1 MQLIK
6 SITNVA
12 NYHKPLRLVDSLIF
26 FEICSNGH
34 IAREKRQ
41 TKIYKKH
48 RWEIFNQYH
57 LMLWCLGCG
66 LQTNISNVFIFVCFL
81 HKIYKDLLIAS
92 KNKNNWFIYMNTHW
106 YTVYLYIK
114 SIHCTLYKYKC
125 SIWLVC
131 NGSFSSSLAMKID
144 GFQFLSD
151 LPFVCFA
158 LRCVAY
164 GLALPDFPY
173 FSFNT
178 IPRKKTQLLFV
189 FWIEI
194 QIYDKF
200 KRPLCTERFC

>member
-12 NYHKPLRLVDSLIF
+12 NYHKPLRLLDSLIF
-26 FEICSNGH
+26 LKYVQTDISHGKKGKQKYTKNIDEKFSINIIWCCGVLDVAFKQTYRMYLYSYVSCTKFTRTCSLPV
-34 IAREKRQ
+34 K
-41 TKIYKKH
+41 TKTID
-48 RWEIFNQYH
+48 
-57 LMLWCLGCG
+57 
-66 LQTNISNVFIFVCFL
+66 SFIWTHTGTL
-81 HKIYKDLLIAS
+81 
-92 KNKNNWFIYMNTHW
+92 FIYISR
-106 YTVYLYIK
+106 VR
-114 SIHCTLYKYKC
+114 TLYKYKC

-151 LPFVCFA
+151 LPLVCFA